1 MKIRDCNMSPEL
13 VRYYAKKLGL
23 VYINGNISEN
33 DYEKILEYKNTPKE
47 SLTTI
52 AKEFGFS
59 RQYVHKLMT
68 KLGVIKK
75 GQSPNLELVREVLNE
90 RRNLAN
96 K

>member
-1 MKIRDCNMSPEL
+1 MRPEL
-13 VRYYAKKLGL
+13 VRYYANKLGL
-23 VYINGNISEN
+23 IYMNGNISEN
-33 DYEKILEYKNTPKE
+33 DYQKILEYKNTPKE

-52 AKEFGFS
+52 AKEFGYS

-68 KLGVIKK
+68 SLGIVKK
-75 GQSPNLELVREVLNE
+75 GERPNLELVREVLNE